1 MKCISQKPQ
10 NPRQVWKH
18 FFLPDK
24 SKLWDMLSGRT
35 AGKKKTNNKEK
46 IIQLLEIYREDKRE
60 GKIREDLEW
69 HISDC
74 KAEGSE

>member
-1 MKCISQKPQ
+1 
-10 NPRQVWKH
+10 
-18 FFLPDK
+18 
-24 SKLWDMLSGRT
+24 MLSGRT
-35 AGKKKTNNKEK
+35 AEKKKTNNKKK
-46 IIQLLEIYREDKRE
+46 IIQLLDIYREDKKE